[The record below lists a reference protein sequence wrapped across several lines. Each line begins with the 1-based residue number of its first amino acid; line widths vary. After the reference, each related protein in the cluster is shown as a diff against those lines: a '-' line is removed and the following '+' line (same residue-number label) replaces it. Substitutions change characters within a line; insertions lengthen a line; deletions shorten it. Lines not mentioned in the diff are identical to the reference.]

1 VTGTVD
7 APGQEISLLAI
18 WQFMWRNTLIF
29 AFCFLVCAAAAAAV
43 SYLVT
48 PRFRAEI
55 TFSPANNSE
64 NFGQLSGELGSL
76 AAIAGINVGGAGQK
90 SEEALAYLRS
100 RGFTAEFIQ
109 KHSLLPILYAKQ
121 WDAQRGQWNVGVDP
135 PTLSAA
141 VKRFSNIREI
151 SEDRRTGIVTL
162 SIVWSDRV
170 LAAQWANA
178 LIAEADTALRQRG
191 VAELGRSIQYLKDES
206 AQIPDVEI
214 RAAVYKVME
223 SELKD
228 QMLAR
233 TRDAYAFEVLDPAVP
248 PDPKDKDSPN
258 RILYVVVGGAFGL
271 LIGSAW
277 GLARRR
283 GSGRAR

>member
-7 APGQEISLLAI
+7 TPAQEISLLAI
-18 WQFMWRNTLIF
+18 WQFVWRNTLIF
-29 AFCFLVCAAAAAAV
+29 AFSFLVCAAAAAAL

-121 WDAQRGQWNVGVDP
+121 WDAQRGQWSVGVDP

-151 SEDRRTGIVTL
+151 SEDRRTGIITL

-258 RILYVVVGGAFGL
+258 RVLYVVVGGAFGL
-271 LIGSAW
+271 LVGCAW

-283 GSGRAR
+283 RSDRAR

>member
-7 APGQEISLLAI
+7 TPGQEISLLAI

>member
-1 VTGTVD
+1 V
-7 APGQEISLLAI
+7 
-18 WQFMWRNTLIF
+18 WRNTLIF
-29 AFCFLVCAAAAAAV
+29 AFSFLVCAAAAAAL

-121 WDAQRGQWNVGVDP
+121 WDAQRGQWSVGVDP

-151 SEDRRTGIVTL
+151 SEDRRTGIITL

-223 SELKD
+223 TELKD

-233 TRDAYAFEVLDPAVP
+233 TRDAYAFEVLDPAVA

-271 LIGSAW
+271 LAGCVW

>member
-7 APGQEISLLAI
+7 TPAQEISLLAI
-18 WQFMWRNTLIF
+18 WQFVWRNTLIL

-48 PRFRAEI
+48 PRFRAEA

-64 NFGQLSGELGSL
+64 NFGQLSGGLGSL

-100 RGFTAEFIQ
+100 RGFTAEFIER
-109 KHSLLPILYAKQ
+109 HSLLPILYAKQ
-121 WDAQRGQWNVGVDP
+121 WDAQRGQWNMGVDA

-258 RILYVVVGGAFGL
+258 RILYVVVGGGFGVL
-271 LIGSAW
+271 VGCVW

>member
-7 APGQEISLLAI
+7 TPQEISLLAI

-29 AFCFLVCAAAAAAV
+29 AFSFLVCAVAATAV

-48 PRFRAEI
+48 PRYRAEV
-55 TFSPANNSE
+55 TFSPANSSS

-76 AAIAGINVGGAGQK
+76 AAIAGINVGGGGQK
-90 SEEALAYLRS
+90 SEEALEYLRS
-100 RGFTAEFIQ
+100 RGFTARFIEE
-109 KHSLLPILYAKQ
+109 HSLLPILYAKQ
-121 WDAQRGQWNVGVDP
+121 WDAQRDQWTKDP
-135 PTLSAA
+135 PTMAAA
-141 VKRFSNIREI
+141 VKRFSGSIRQI
-151 SEDRRTGIVTL
+151 SEDRRTGIMIL
-162 SIVWSDRV
+162 SITWSDRV

-178 LIAEADTALRQRG
+178 LVAEADAALRQRG
-191 VAELGRSIQYLKDES
+191 IAELGHSIDYLKQEA
-206 AQIPDVEI
+206 AQATDVEI

-233 TRDAYAFEVLDPAVP
+233 TRDSYAFEVLDPAVP
-248 PDPKDKDSPN
+248 PDARDKDSPN
-258 RILYVVVGGAFGL
+258 RILYLALGGAFGL
-271 LIGSAW
+271 LVGSAW
-277 GLARRR
+277 ALARRS